1 MAFSF
6 TKQGFG
12 GFSDPNDPTDPITKK
27 VKVSTK
33 KTSVMTPQGI
43 DNIYTDTY
51 KTTTTIAGGGKL
63 PYAGSE
69 SFQKAFGAASKAGLS
84 TFEFKGKPY
93 TTELYKPKTPIQSV
107 QMSSDTYRRAG
118 LRFTGNTNITANTN
132 IQPIKMN
139 GGGGNPTITPK
150 KKKRRPPSFKWVPK
164 MIEDIGDAFSSL
176 RLFRKGRRNK
186 PFRPF
191 KIRGGANPILRRR

>member
-6 TKQGFG
+6 AKTGFG
-12 GFSDPNDPTDPITKK
+12 GFGGDPTDPITKK

-51 KTTTTIAGGGKL
+51 KTTTASAGGGKL
-63 PYAGSE
+63 PYAGSQ
-69 SFQKAFGAASKAGLS
+69 SFQSAFGAARKAGKS
-84 TFEFKGKPY
+84 TFEFGGKPY
-93 TTELYKPKTPIQSV
+93 TTELYKPKPSVQSV
-107 QMSSDTYRRAG
+107 RMTSDTYTRAG
-118 LRFTGNTNITANTN
+118 LRFTAGSPNISGSLPTK
-132 IQPIKMN
+132 IKMN
-139 GGGGNPTITPK
+139 NTPPPAPPTPK
-150 KKKRRPPSFKWVPK
+150 KKKRKKVDLGFIPDALESV
-164 MIEDIGDAFSSL
+164 GDAFKSL
-176 RLFRKGRRNK
+176 RLFRRGRGNK